1 MGEKNSEIK
10 KVSLTDA
17 IKNINSNKYILPPFQ
32 RDFVWSR
39 EQIENLFNSI
49 YCGHPF
55 GSLLFWKI
63 NVKKGAK
70 NPPLMKEFFYKF
82 IQNFKKGFK
91 DISHYRSNLLRG
103 EDYWVVLD
111 GQQRLTSLNIGLLG
125 SYKEIKYNK
134 EREFHLYMR
143 IDTSEDIKNPFKFI
157 NKDYSHSD
165 TFFID
170 EKSEQKWL
178 RVKDIYEDN
187 LIGLKKDNKDVI
199 LTLDEE
205 EKIDNFKK
213 KLDNLKI
220 VFFELENFEYD
231 EATDIFVKVNSLG
244 TVLEISD
251 ILNSITISSW
261 KTINSK
267 EQFKE
272 LESFVEKH
280 GFKIN
285 TNYIVKAINFL
296 WHNEVRFQIQ
306 GFTNFISTIEDKWED
321 IKEAIK
327 DTFKLMEFFGHNKD
341 TLGGYH
347 VTLPVLYYLYHKS
360 IKNPNT
366 SVSFEKDRNSI
377 KRWINSAIILKIF
390 SSSSSDTILSN
401 IRKVFTERT
410 TREEC
415 QNNGKTFLYSSSS
428 LKYVSLKENIA
439 EFPAE
444 ELKKALDEDWII
456 TDEYL
461 QKLLV
466 ETKKGSR
473 YSLPILSLLYPNY
486 NMNIDFEQ
494 DHLHCINHYDKLA
507 NEFKDDKDNEKLYDS
522 IVNLQLL
529 TKSDNTSKGDKEL
542 KKWIEEQTKEYSVT
556 EKNEFLDKH
565 LIPQDVS
572 FDEKDVEVFFKKRKE
587 LLVKKLKEV
596 LM

>member
-1 MGEKNSEIK
+1 M
-10 KVSLTDA
+10 
-17 IKNINSNKYILPPFQ
+17 
-32 RDFVWSR
+32 
-39 EQIENLFNSI
+39 
-49 YCGHPF
+49 
-55 GSLLFWKI
+55 
-63 NVKKGAK
+63 
-70 NPPLMKEFFYKF
+70 
-82 IQNFKKGFK
+82 
-91 DISHYRSNLLRG
+91 
-103 EDYWVVLD
+103 
-111 GQQRLTSLNIGLLG
+111 
-125 SYKEIKYNK
+125 
-134 EREFHLYMR
+134 
-143 IDTSEDIKNPFKFI
+143 
-157 NKDYSHSD
+157 
-165 TFFID
+165 
-170 EKSEQKWL
+170 
-178 RVKDIYEDN
+178 
-187 LIGLKKDNKDVI
+187 
-199 LTLDEE
+199 
-205 EKIDNFKK
+205 
-213 KLDNLKI
+213 
-220 VFFELENFEYD
+220 
-231 EATDIFVKVNSLG
+231 
-244 TVLEISD
+244 
-251 ILNSITISSW
+251 
-261 KTINSK
+261 
-267 EQFKE
+267 
-272 LESFVEKH
+272 
-280 GFKIN
+280 
-285 TNYIVKAINFL
+285 
-296 WHNEVRFQIQ
+296 
-306 GFTNFISTIEDKWED
+306 
-321 IKEAIK
+321 
-327 DTFKLMEFFGHNKD
+327 
-341 TLGGYH
+341 
-347 VTLPVLYYLYHKS
+347 
-360 IKNPNT
+360 
-366 SVSFEKDRNSI
+366 
-377 KRWINSAIILKIF
+377 
-390 SSSSSDTILSN
+390 
-401 IRKVFTERT
+401 FTERT